1 MGRTIMLAHQ
11 KSHLKKSL
19 IILGVALGAILGWAP
34 YVSCSPF
41 HPSPRAQGAAP
52 VDVAAAANDA
62 YEAKDWGAAARLYG
76 QITVQQPQNVRAWY
90 RLAVALDGQGQQDEA
105 VAAFQKS
112 IQAGV
117 PAGIGEY
124 GIALTYGS
132 RQNNERAFE
141 YLEKA
146 AQDGFSDSARLAAD
160 PEMASLRS
168 DPRFARVAE
177 QAKRNAKPCA
187 YNPLNRQFDFWVGEW
202 EVVTADG
209 ANPAGTSKIELIL
222 GDCVIQENWT
232 SGGNTGYEG
241 KSYNIYN
248 PDLHR
253 WEQFW
258 NDNAGGMIHFYGE
271 LKNGV
276 MDYWTD
282 EIPQKDGTKLKRHLQ
297 FIPAS
302 ADKVR
307 QFSQGSTDGG
317 KTWHVEYDFIYNRKK

>member
-1 MGRTIMLAHQ
+1 MRDHQ

-19 IILGVALGAILGWAP
+19 IILGVTLGAVLGSAAH
-34 YVSCSPF
+34 VAA
-41 HPSPRAQGAAP
+41 SPRHTLPPSQANAP
-52 VDVAAAANDA
+52 ADINAAANDA
-62 YEAKDWGAAARLYG
+62 YQTKDWGSASRLYA
-76 QITVQQPQNVRAWY
+76 QITAQQPGNGRAWY
-90 RLAVALDGQGQQDEA
+90 RLGVALDGQGQQDEA

-124 GIALTYGS
+124 GIALSYGS

-160 PEMASLRS
+160 VELASLRS
-168 DPRFARVAE
+168 DSRFAKVAE
-177 QAKRNAKPCA
+177 QVKRNAKPCA

-202 EVVTADG
+202 DVVTAEG

-241 KSYNIYN
+241 KELQHLQSRPAPLGTILERQRRGH
-248 PDLHR
+248 DSFLRRTEKRSDGLLDGRHSAKR
-253 WEQFW
+253 W
-258 NDNAGGMIHFYGE
+258 
-271 LKNGV
+271 
-276 MDYWTD
+276 D
-282 EIPQKDGTKLKRHLQ
+282 EIKAP
-297 FIPAS
+297 PAIHS
-302 ADKVR
+302 VGR
-307 QFSQGSTDGG
+307 
-317 KTWHVEYDFIYNRKK
+317 R

>member
-1 MGRTIMLAHQ
+1 ML
-11 KSHLKKSL
+11 SRSL
-19 IILGVALGAILGWAP
+19 ILRNRSSSSVSRSSPSLAGRRTSRALRSPHHLRRKAP
-34 YVSCSPF
+34 HRPTWEL
-41 HPSPRAQGAAP
+41 RRTTRI
-52 VDVAAAANDA
+52 
-62 YEAKDWGAAARLYG
+62 KDWGAAARLYG
-76 QITVQQPQNVRAWY
+76 QITAHQPGNGRAWY

-124 GIALTYGS
+124 GIALSYAS
-132 RQNNERAFE
+132 RQDNERAFE
-141 YLEKA
+141 FLGKA
-146 AQDGFSDSARLAAD
+146 AQDGFSDSARLASDA
-160 PEMASLRS
+160 ELASLRS
-168 DPRFARVAE
+168 DSRFAKVAE
-177 QAKRNAKPCA
+177 QVKRNAKPCA

-202 EVVTADG
+202 DVVTADG
-209 ANPAGTSKIELIL
+209 ANPAGSSRIELIL

-282 EIPQKDGTKLKRHLQ
+282 EIPQKDETKLKRHLQ
-297 FIPAS
+297 FIPS
-302 ADKVR
+302 GADKVR